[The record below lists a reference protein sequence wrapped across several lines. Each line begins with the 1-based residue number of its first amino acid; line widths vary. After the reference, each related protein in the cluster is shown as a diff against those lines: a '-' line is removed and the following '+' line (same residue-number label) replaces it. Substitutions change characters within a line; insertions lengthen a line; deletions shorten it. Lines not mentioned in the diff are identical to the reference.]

1 MTWVQV
7 LACPFLAP
15 SHWVSLLITLAFCV
29 QIYKM
34 MKLNYVLLKVSPS
47 FNMVFNILD
56 EVMVVLGW
64 EYRNPMNG
72 EDVVENQKKSYL
84 QSSLPSVSFLLN
96 VPTFKLLS

>member
-1 MTWVQV
+1 MSLLSSIT
-7 LACPFLAP
+7 LGK
-15 SHWVSLLITLAFCV
+15 SLLIPLAFCV

-47 FNMVFNILD
+47 FNTVFNILD

-64 EYRNPMNG
+64 EYRKPMNG

>member
-7 LACPFLAP
+7 LACPCLAL
-15 SHWVSLLITLAFCV
+15 SHWVSLLITLPFCL
-29 QIYKM
+29 QNYKM
-34 MKLNYVLLKVSPS
+34 MKLNCVLLNVSSS

-64 EYRNPMNG
+64 EYRKPMNG
-72 EDVVENQKKSYL
+72 EDVVENQEELS

-96 VPTFKLLS
+96 VPTFKLFS

>member
-15 SHWVSLLITLAFCV
+15 SHWVSLLIPLAFCV

-64 EYRNPMNG
+64 EYRKSMNG
-72 EDVVENQKKSYL
+72 KDVVENQKKEL
-84 QSSLPSVSFLLN
+84 LTIFLAQCK
-96 VPTFKLLS
+96 FFA